1 MYREKIEILFHDM
14 IEYSDQ
20 AKTQTNERTNK
31 RRMAYYKNPDYC
43 SEAEMKRQ
51 GLSEEEKAP
60 QRELNWDIRI
70 EHYAVKNPA
79 QFVKMTDEWAAS
91 FGFPSPGVPTMKMLY
106 ILKLARQNGV
116 ASNTIIQFA
125 GAEERLLKQRPGF
138 VSPAAVL
145 FNDAKYDANCR
156 AAVPGMMPASST
168 ARAAAQ
174 VKREKKAAATLARAA
189 GKIAAAEKR
198 AATEAAWT
206 EGLRKVRAAIEKKV
220 QAARKAMGVRKNEAN
235 PSGIREM
242 KEKCEVTMMLALRKE
257 VLGK

>member
-1 MYREKIEILFHDM
+1 
-14 IEYSDQ
+14 
-20 AKTQTNERTNK
+20 
-31 RRMAYYKNPDYC
+31 MAYYKNKEYL

-51 GLSEEEKAP
+51 GLCEEEKAF
-60 QRELNWDIRI
+60 QRELNWNIRVR
-70 EHYAVKNPA
+70 HYAAKNPA
-79 QFVKMTDEWAAS
+79 QFVKMTDEWANS

-106 ILKLARQNGV
+106 ILKLARENGV

-125 GAEERLLKQRPGF
+125 GAEQRLLTECPGF
-138 VSPAAVL
+138 ASPAAVR

-168 ARAAAQ
+168 ARAA
-174 VKREKKAAATLARAA
+174 VILKREKKAAAMLARAA

-206 EGLRKVRAAIEKKV
+206 EGLRKGREEIEKKV

-242 KEKCEVTMMLALRKE
+242 KEKCEAAMMLALRKE

>member
-1 MYREKIEILFHDM
+1 
-14 IEYSDQ
+14 
-20 AKTQTNERTNK
+20 
-31 RRMAYYKNPDYC
+31 
-43 SEAEMKRQ
+43 MKRQ
-51 GLSEEEKAP
+51 GWSEEEKAA

-125 GAEERLLKQRPGF
+125 GAEVRLLKQHPGF
-138 VSPAAVL
+138 VSPAAVP

-174 VKREKKAAATLARAA
+174 LKREKKAAAMLARAA

-198 AATEAAWT
+198 AAAEAAWT

-220 QAARKAMGVRKNEAN
+220 QAARKAMGMRKNEAN

-242 KEKCEVTMMLALRKE
+242 KEKLEAKMMLALRKE
-257 VLGK
+257 VLGE